1 MTQQDYTDHP
11 ITPPPELV
19 EQWRDLPEFTD
30 GRRKMI
36 MVTLSREKL
45 LDIATHAARWGA
57 DQQLEQDAKW
67 LDTNALF
74 SRNLAISPSGDALRQ
89 EMRPKSPS
97 LKEQALAALDDA
109 VMRGDCITISDAL
122 PTIRRALEQLDD

>member
-1 MTQQDYTDHP
+1 MTDQQHP

-45 LDIATHAARWGA
+45 LDIATQAARWGA
-57 DQQLEQDAKW
+57 DQELEACCH
-67 LDTNALF
+67 L
-74 SRNLAISPSGDALRQ
+74 LRQ
-89 EMRPKSPS
+89 QGFDVVDDLRATRRPKPPS